1 MHLDGTR
8 RFELRGVVS
17 SVGFESGDRFVIG
30 HWLSSPIGAFTDLMW
45 ASPDGAR
52 HLRVPSARALAF
64 VSGIYAFDHAAVEPV
79 VATVTPASVEVD
91 AGDVG
96 VHLTGGLAR
105 PIPFS
110 GVPGV
115 TRWVQDPIARVT
127 MGVRTYGKSPTGVR
141 EWYRAQMYRRVRTA
155 SGSVDGRD
163 LGVLAPRIDPPV
175 RFGFSE
181 PPRRPSM
188 VWLRPLLEY
197 RNGDGHP
204 G

>member
-1 MHLDGTR
+1 MQLDGTR

-45 ASPDGAR
+45 ASPDGTR
-52 HLRVPSARALAF
+52 HLRVPSARSLAF

-96 VHLTGGLAR
+96 IQLTGGLAR

-163 LGVLAPRIDPPV
+163 LGLLAPRIDPPV

>member
-1 MHLDGTR
+1 
-8 RFELRGVVS
+8 
-17 SVGFESGDRFVIG
+17 
-30 HWLSSPIGAFTDLMW
+30 MW
-45 ASPDGAR
+45 ARPDGAP

-96 VHLTGGLAR
+96 LHLTGGLAR

>member
-1 MHLDGTR
+1 MHRDGR
-8 RFELRGVVS
+8 RRLELRGVVS
-17 SVGFESGDRFVIG
+17 SVGFESGDRFVVG
-30 HWLSSPIGAFTDLMW
+30 HWLSSPIDAFTDLMW
-45 ASPDGAR
+45 AAPDGTR
-52 HLRVPSARALAF
+52 HLRVPSVRALSF
-64 VSGIYAFDHAAVEPV
+64 VSGIYTFDDASVAPV
-79 VATVTPASVEVD
+79 VATATTSSVEVH

-96 VHLTGGLAR
+96 VDLRGGLPR
-105 PIPFS
+105 HIPFS
-110 GVPGV
+110 SIPGV

-141 EWYRAQMYRRVRTA
+141 EWYRAQTYRRVLTA
-155 SGSVDGRD
+155 SGSVDGHD
-163 LGVLAPRIDPPV
+163 LGPLAARIDPPV

-204 G
+204 E

>member
-1 MHLDGTR
+1 MQADGRR
-8 RFELRGVVS
+8 RFELHGVVS

-64 VSGIYAFDHAAVEPV
+64 VSGIYAFDVAELAPV
-79 VATVTPASVEVD
+79 TATVTPASVTVD
-91 AGDVG
+91 AGDIG
-96 VHLTGGLAR
+96 VALRSGFGR

-110 GVPGV
+110 RVPGV
-115 TRWVQDPIARVT
+115 TRFVQDPIARVT
-127 MGVRTYGKSPTGVR
+127 MGVRTYGESPHGVR
-141 EWYRAQMYRRVRTA
+141 EWYRATSYRRVRSAQAHINGTQ
-155 SGSVDGRD
+155 
-163 LGVLAPRIDPPV
+163 LGALAPRIDPPV

-181 PPRRPSM
+181 PPPRPSM

-197 RNGDGHP
+197 RGGEDGSA
-204 G
+204 

>member
-1 MHLDGTR
+1 MSADGRR

-96 VHLTGGLAR
+96 LHLTGGLAR

-163 LGVLAPRIDPPV
+163 LGLLAPRIDPPV

-188 VWLRPLLEY
+188 VWLCPLLEY